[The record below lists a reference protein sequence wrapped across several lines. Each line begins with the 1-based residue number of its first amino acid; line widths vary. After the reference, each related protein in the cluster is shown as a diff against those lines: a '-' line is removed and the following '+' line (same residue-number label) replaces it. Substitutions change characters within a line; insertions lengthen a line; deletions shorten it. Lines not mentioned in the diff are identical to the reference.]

1 MSEFMEN
8 FNNPLMQSVRCT
20 YKGKEY
26 IVFGY
31 WSICVIDDDD
41 NDREI
46 DNGELMT
53 KYDALDYKVF
63 DDGTKSLRD
72 IYDEITDVEFDF

>member
-1 MSEFMEN
+1 
-8 FNNPLMQSVRCT
+8 
-20 YKGKEY
+20 
-26 IVFGY
+26 
-31 WSICVIDDDD
+31 
-41 NDREI
+41 
-46 DNGELMT
+46 MT